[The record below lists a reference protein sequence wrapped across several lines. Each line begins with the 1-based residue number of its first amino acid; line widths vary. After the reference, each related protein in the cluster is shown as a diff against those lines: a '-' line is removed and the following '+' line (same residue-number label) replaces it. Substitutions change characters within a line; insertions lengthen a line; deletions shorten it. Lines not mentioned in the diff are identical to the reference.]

1 MTTELTD
8 KSLIYFG
15 KYKGTALTNIP
26 ADYLL
31 YLYNYNN
38 CKINANLRVYI
49 KDNFDVLNNEIMHNN
64 EDK

>member
-15 KYKGTALTNIP
+15 KYKGTALANIP

-31 YLYNYNN
+31 YLYDN
-38 CKINANLRVYI
+38 CKTDANLRAYI
-49 KDNFDVLNNEIMHNN
+49 KDNLDVLNNEIRHNN